1 MGGGF
6 PALSSGVLLWE
17 QQSLQDPTIMVAIPT
32 IMVAIPTTMVAV
44 PTTMVVVPTT
54 VDAAGG
60 ATAIECAAGNKNYA
74 LTCGERDR
82 ASEERNAQH

>member
-17 QQSLQDPTIMVAIPT
+17 QQSLQVPTIMVA
-32 IMVAIPTTMVAV
+32 V
-44 PTTMVVVPTT
+44 PIT

-60 ATAIECAAGNKNYA
+60 ATAIECAAGNKHYA
-74 LTCGERDR
+74 L
-82 ASEERNAQH
+82 APIYLLAANAAAPLRNVMFSTEFEY

>member
-32 IMVAIPTTMVAV
+32 IMV
-44 PTTMVVVPTT
+44 VVPTMAAVLIIT
-54 VDAAGG
+54 VDGAGG

-74 LTCGERDR
+74 L
-82 ASEERNAQH
+82 